1 MNVIDQDGAGFLIA
15 DVLRL
20 IRRSFRLRLRGT
32 GMTLAQAR
40 TLIYVARNEGI
51 RQVEIAELLEVQPI
65 TLARLIDHL
74 SERGLVERRPDPT
87 DRRAHQ
93 LFLTPA
99 AAPHLVEINRVIAT
113 IRADSLQGLAEDE
126 AELALS
132 ALRKMRANLSPQAPR
147 QPTAAEVA
155 SR

>member
-32 GMTLAQAR
+32 GVTLAQAR
-40 TLIYVARNEGI
+40 ALLYLAHNEGI
-51 RQVEIAELLEVQPI
+51 RQVEIADLLEIQPI

-87 DRRAHQ
+87 DRRAYQ
-93 LFLTPA
+93 LYLTPA
-99 AAPHLVEINRVIAT
+99 ATPLLAEISRVVAT
-113 IRADSLQGLAEDE
+113 IRADSVRGLAEDE
-126 AELALS
+126 AELAMS

-147 QPTAAEVA
+147 QPAEAEVA

>member
-1 MNVIDQDGAGFLIA
+1 MNLIDQDGAGFLIA

-32 GMTLAQAR
+32 GTTLTQAR
-40 TLIYVARNEGI
+40 ALLYLAHNQGI
-51 RQVEIAELLEVQPI
+51 RQVEIADLLEVQPI

-87 DRRAHQ
+87 DRRAYQ

-99 AAPHLVEINRVIAT
+99 ATPLLAEISRVVAT
-113 IRADSLQGLAEDE
+113 VRADSVRGLSAEE
-126 AELALS
+126 AELALA
-132 ALRKMRANLSPQAPR
+132 ALRKMRDNLSPQAPR

>member
-32 GMTLAQAR
+32 GVTLAQAR
-40 TLIYVARNEGI
+40 ALLYLAHNEGI
-51 RQVEIAELLEVQPI
+51 RQVDIADLLEIQPI

-87 DRRAHQ
+87 DRRAYQ

-99 AAPHLVEINRVIAT
+99 ATPLLVEISRVVAT
-113 IRADSLQGLAEDE
+113 IRADSVRGLAEDE
-126 AELALS
+126 AELAMS
-132 ALRKMRANLSPQAPR
+132 ALRKMRANLSPQAPP
-147 QPTAAEVA
+147 QPTEAEVA
-155 SR
+155 NR